1 MSLQESNAKLATKTY
16 LNGIEAPDRAVQVT
30 GTLSGETHTL
40 PDVDSGYPVA
50 TLIDATG
57 ATVEEFPRGA
67 GYPDTRSHRL
77 KLGVLIPATNCTVES
92 EMWDVLIR
100 NRDALAGVG
109 IHTTNIL
116 TPAPRIGNAEELE
129 TYKRIFNENLLAA
142 VDTAMLA
149 EPQYLIVAFSM
160 EHFYAK
166 LDDNAAKPRL
176 VEQKT
181 GLGTATWAKAADAE
195 LRKFGARRFGVL
207 CPFDPKGLEN
217 AVGFFSE
224 LGFEVVTAA
233 GLGCASG
240 TDVGHVPDDY
250 KEKVVREELLAGE
263 EVDAIVVCGTNLS
276 SLELAEK
283 LEPELGIPIIGINP
297 AILWYALRE
306 NGFTEPLQGASRLLR
321 EF

>member
-1 MSLQESNAKLATKTY
+1 MSLQKLNAKVATKTY

-109 IHTTNIL
+109 IRTTNIL
-116 TPAPRIGNAEELE
+116 TPAPRIGIAEELE

-149 EPQYLIVAFSM
+149 EPQ
-160 EHFYAK
+160 
-166 LDDNAAKPRL
+166 
-176 VEQKT
+176 
-181 GLGTATWAKAADAE
+181 
-195 LRKFGARRFGVL
+195 
-207 CPFDPKGLEN
+207 
-217 AVGFFSE
+217 
-224 LGFEVVTAA
+224 
-233 GLGCASG
+233 
-240 TDVGHVPDDY
+240 
-250 KEKVVREELLAGE
+250 
-263 EVDAIVVCGTNLS
+263 
-276 SLELAEK
+276 
-283 LEPELGIPIIGINP
+283 
-297 AILWYALRE
+297 
-306 NGFTEPLQGASRLLR
+306 
-321 EF
+321 